1 MPVLVEL
8 FENRFQRDYFE
19 PRKDTHRHTSCYF
32 SCKVS
37 QVPCEYPNEVSKV
50 YQKF

>member
-19 PRKDTHRHTSCYF
+19 PRKDTYRHTCYF